1 MSELYDFTAAVIG
14 IGRIGML
21 LEDDPK
27 RQKPA
32 THFGMWASNKRV
44 NFVAVSDTNV
54 DNLAVAR
61 SKIPEIQAYEDPEEM
76 LREVKPDIVSIAT
89 WKDTHYDMMKLCLKH
104 GVKAIVC
111 EKPIAEKN
119 EDAREVVEEARRK
132 SVHLFI
138 NHRRRFDE
146 LLYPFQQDLKDGL
159 LGEIVQVQALYV
171 YGLVTTGTHVIDTLR
186 FFFKKIAGEVKWVI
200 GLPYPFKHFSPEDD
214 PCIDGW
220 IGFENGLKISL
231 HSLDIKDY
239 DIFDYYIYGRKGKAI
254 YKNIG
259 RDIEIYKVIES
270 PEHKGFTELSNE
282 PTEKRGGKPRDQFG
296 FLANHVLDCLEGK
309 ATSLSTGEDSLRALE
324 ILNAMHE
331 SAAKNGVKIEV

>member
-1 MSELYDFTAAVIG
+1 MGNDFDFTAAVIG

-27 RQKPA
+27 RKKPG
-32 THFGMWASNKRV
+32 THFGMWELNPRV
-44 NFVAVSDTNV
+44 DLVAVSDTNP
-54 DNLAVAR
+54 DNLAIAK
-61 SKIPEIQAYEDPEEM
+61 SKRTAIQTYANPEKMLEE
-76 LREVKPDIVSIAT
+76 VQPDIVSIAT
-89 WKDTHYDMMKLCLKH
+89 WKDTHYEMMKLCLKH

-119 EDAREVVEEARRK
+119 EDAREVVEEARSK

-146 LLYPFQQDLKDGL
+146 LLYPLRRELEEGFI
-159 LGEIVQVQALYV
+159 GEIIQVQVLYV

-186 FFFKKIAGEVKWVI
+186 FFLKDIAGEVRWVI
-200 GLPYPFKHFSPEDD
+200 GLENPFRHFSPGDD

-220 IGFENGLKISL
+220 IGFENGLKVSIQ
-231 HSLDIKDY
+231 SLDIKDY

-270 PEHKGFTELSNE
+270 PEHKGFTELSFQ
-282 PTEKRGGKPRDQFG
+282 PTERRGGEPRDQFG

-324 ILNAMHE
+324 ILNAMKE
-331 SAAKNGVKIEV
+331 SASNKGMKIEI